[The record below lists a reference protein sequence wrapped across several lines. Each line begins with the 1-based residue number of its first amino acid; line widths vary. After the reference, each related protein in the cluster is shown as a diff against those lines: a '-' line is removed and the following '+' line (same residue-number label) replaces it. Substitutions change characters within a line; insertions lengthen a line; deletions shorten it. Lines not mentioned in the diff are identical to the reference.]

1 MAEVTIG
8 LGSNLGSHSQGGY
21 QDRRAQ
27 LQQALD
33 KIAEHPQITLIKV
46 SRFFETTP
54 VGPGDQPNYINAA
67 AKIRTGL
74 SAIELLDFLQSI
86 ECSQGRQRIQRWG
99 PRTLDLD
106 ILTYDQLICD
116 TDRLVIPHP
125 RLHERAF
132 VLAPLADIDP
142 QLQIPNQENVA
153 QLLAN
158 CSSNG
163 IVKIHT

>member
-8 LGSNLGSHSQGGY
+8 LGSNLGRHSQGGY

-33 KIAEHPQITLIKV
+33 KIAEHPEITLIKV
-46 SRFFETTP
+46 SRFFETAP

-67 AKIRTGL
+67 AKIRTCL

-116 TDRLVIPHP
+116 TDRLTIPHP

-142 QLQIPNQENVA
+142 QLQIPNQENVT

-163 IVKIHT
+163 IVKIHA

>member
-106 ILTYDQLICD
+106 ILTYDQLVCD

>member
-54 VGPGDQPNYINAA
+54 VGPGDQPNYINSA
-67 AKIRTGL
+67 AKIRTCL

-116 TDRLVIPHP
+116 TDRLIIPHP